1 MSALLWL
8 EPDDDDTP
16 FPSVQRALRDP
27 DGLLAIGGSLSV
39 RRLLDAYRQGIFPW
53 YAAGQPVLWWSPDPR
68 TVLFP
73 EEIRIG
79 RTLRRKLKRGQSG
92 VSFDQQFGEVVAA
105 CAAPRRGQDGT
116 WITDQMQMAYGR
128 LHEHG
133 VAHSVEVW
141 DDANLVG
148 GLYGVSLGAIFF
160 GESMFSL
167 VPDASKIGLAH
178 LCSQLASW
186 SFQLIDCQTRTEHL
200 MRLGARQL
208 PRPTFMRLLDKA
220 LAAPSRPG
228 PWTLEEP
235 VARALA
241 STGTLAYGDRHR

>member
-1 MSALLWL
+1 MTALLWL

-68 TVLFP
+68 TILFP
-73 EEIRIG
+73 QEIRIG
-79 RTLRRKLKRGQSG
+79 RNLRRKLKRAQFR
-92 VSFDQQFGEVVAA
+92 VTLDRCFGEVVAA

-116 WITDQMQMAYGR
+116 WITDQMQVAYGR

-133 VAHSVEVW
+133 VAHSVEIW
-141 DDANLVG
+141 DDTNLVG

-167 VPDASKIGLAH
+167 VPDASKIALAH
-178 LCSQLASW
+178 LCAQLAAW
-186 SFQLIDCQTRTEHL
+186 SFHLIDCQTRTEHL
-200 MRLGARQL
+200 MRLGAQQL
-208 PRPTFMRLLDKA
+208 PRSTFMHLLEHALRATSRL
-220 LAAPSRPG
+220 G
-228 PWTLEEP
+228 PWALDGP
-235 VARALA
+235 VARDLV
-241 STGTLAYGDRHR
+241 STGAIRSQEPPA